1 MKKLLFVI
9 IFFTALS
16 NYSIAQD
23 TNTTSSGLKY
33 ILIEKGNG
41 PKAENGKQVEVHYT
55 GYLPDGKKFDSSR
68 DRNAPIAFVL
78 GEGKVIKGWD
88 EGIALMNVDD
98 KLQLIIPP
106 ELGYGK
112 RGAGDVIPPDAT
124 LIFDVEL
131 ISVEDSK
138 TSIGEVLLGTILE
151 KDIQSAVDQYKKLR
165 NSSPDGYDFKENEL
179 NNLGYQLLQMSK
191 TKEAI
196 EILKLNVHE
205 YPNSSNV
212 YDSLGE
218 AYMADGNNKLA
229 IENYKKS
236 LKLDPKNDNAK
247 KMIEKLQ
254 K

>member
-16 NYSIAQD
+16 NFSIAQD
-23 TNTTSSGLKY
+23 TNTASSGLKY
-33 ILIEKGNG
+33 ILIEKGYG

-88 EGIALMNVDD
+88 EGIALMNVGD

-138 TSIGEVLLGTILE
+138 ASIGEVLLGTILE
-151 KDIQSAVDQYKKLR
+151 KDIQSAVDQYKELR
-165 NSSPDGYDFKENEL
+165 NSSPDRYNFKENEL

-191 TKEAI
+191 NKEAI
-196 EILKLNVHE
+196 EILKLNVNE

-212 YDSLGE
+212 YDSMGE

-236 LKLDPKNDNAK
+236 LKLDPKNNNAK